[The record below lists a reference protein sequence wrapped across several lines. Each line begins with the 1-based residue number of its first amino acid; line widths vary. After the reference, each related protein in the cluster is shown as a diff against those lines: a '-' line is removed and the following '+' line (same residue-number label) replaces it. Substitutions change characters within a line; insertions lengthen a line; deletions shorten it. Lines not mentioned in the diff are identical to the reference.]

1 MLSLLGGILVLLS
14 AYSLSWEF
22 TFGSFLWL
30 ILGIVLCIPNLIH
43 LVVVDRFYGNK
54 RK

>member
-1 MLSLLGGILVLLS
+1 MVALFGGIIVILS

-22 TFGSFLWL
+22 TTESFLWL
-30 ILGIVLCIPNLIH
+30 ILGILLCIPNFIH
-43 LVVVDRFYGNK
+43 LVVVEKIYGGK

>member
-1 MLSLLGGILVLLS
+1 MLGLIGGIILVLS
-14 AYSLSWEF
+14 GFSLSWEF
-22 TFGSFLWL
+22 TIEGALWF
-30 ILGIVLCIPNLIH
+30 IVGLALCIPNLIH

>member
-1 MLSLLGGILVLLS
+1 MMALFGGIIVLLS

-30 ILGIVLCIPNLIH
+30 ILVILLCIPNFIH
-43 LVVVDRFYGNK
+43 LIVVDRFNGNK

>member
-1 MLSLLGGILVLLS
+1 MLSFIGGIILLLS
-14 AYSLSWEF
+14 AYSLSFEF
-22 TFGSFLWL
+22 TLEGALWFV
-30 ILGIVLCIPNLIH
+30 LGVALSIPNLIH